1 VRAPL
6 DLVGRLGL
14 GVDVPLHAYELGR
27 WIGSVVRID
36 SSKTKSWPFDL
47 MWAAQIRSGNAPFYD

>member
-6 DLVGRLGL
+6 DPVGRLGL
-14 GVDVPLHAYELGR
+14 GVGVPLHAYKLGR

-36 SSKTKSWPFDL
+36 SSKTKSWSFDL
-47 MWAAQIRSGNAPFYD
+47 KQAA